1 MTVAGAQMRPR
12 RPEPGHPA
20 SHTSPVGLWIGTLIA
35 LFLLIVPGAIV
46 ARITQLTW
54 PVAIAVGPALT
65 YGVVALAIIP
75 FGALGIPWNGWT
87 ALIALAAVCLVMT
100 SLQPLLARYRDG
112 QAETRGIAGW
122 PALTVAAGVLLGAL
136 LIMWAAYRGLTHW
149 QSIPSTWDAVWH
161 ANEVRFILD
170 TGQASSTHMGELRN
184 VETHQPLYYPSVFHA
199 LTAVF
204 CQLTGAAPTTGYTLS
219 SVAASVWL
227 YPSSAAMLTWFLL
240 RPITPSTLSAS
251 SASPASS
258 ASGSELSASS
268 ASPAS
273 SASGSELSP
282 SSASPA
288 SSASGSELSASSG
301 EWRAAGAAATSAAM
315 SASFTSVPYVEF
327 GVAAMPNLAAYGVA
341 IPTFFL
347 ITSTLRHRDRIPAAV
362 LALVGI
368 LSLHLT
374 GGFVVILFLL
384 AWWLFDARRHPARGR
399 LADALILA
407 VVAVPTALILAPQ
420 FIGVAH
426 QADIIAGHAFP
437 SFKSVKQGVIDA
449 LLLHTRH
456 LNDFPTQYGLL
467 VLSAIGMAILL
478 YKRIWWP
485 PVLWLVLTVA
495 TIYSGAPFHNLFG
508 ATIEEFSQFFY
519 NDPRRLSGVVTMLVT
534 PMAGIAVFAMVL
546 AVVALLKRSAQRLTQ
561 RFARLPPAVWVSAT
575 VVLLVATTVLTA
587 RHYLYRHLV
596 LFGDKYDSVIINQK
610 DLDAMAY
617 LATLPGARHTLIGD
631 SNVDGTAWMYAV
643 ADLHPLWTHY
653 DFPQQTGPGYY
664 RYIFWAF
671 ADVDTDPRV
680 AEAVRALNIR
690 YILTSVPTVRGFKV
704 PDGLVS
710 IDQSK
715 SWAKIYDNGG
725 AWIYEWRGAPTP
737 KT

>member
-1 MTVAGAQMRPR
+1 
-12 RPEPGHPA
+12 
-20 SHTSPVGLWIGTLIA
+20 VGLWIGTLIA
-35 LFLLIVPGAIV
+35 LFLLIAPGAIV

-227 YPSSAAMLTWFLL
+227 FPSSAAMLTWVLL
-240 RPITPSTLSAS
+240 RPITPSELSAS

-273 SASGSELSP
+273 SASGSELS
-282 SSASPA
+282 AS
-288 SSASGSELSASSG
+288 SASSG

-368 LSLHLT
+368 LSVHLT

-384 AWWLFDARRHPARGR
+384 AWWLFDARQHPVRGR

-456 LNDFPTQYGLL
+456 LNDFPTQYGLI

-508 ATIEEFSQFFY
+508 AVIEEFSQFFY
-519 NDPRRLSGVVTMLVT
+519 NDPRRLSAVVTMLVT

-546 AVVALLKRSAQRLTQ
+546 AVVALLTRSARLTK

-575 VVLLVATTVLTA
+575 VVLVVLTTVLTA

-596 LFGDKYDSVIINQK
+596 LFVDK
-610 DLDAMAY
+610 
-617 LATLPGARHTLIGD
+617 
-631 SNVDGTAWMYAV
+631 
-643 ADLHPLWTHY
+643 
-653 DFPQQTGPGYY
+653 
-664 RYIFWAF
+664 
-671 ADVDTDPRV
+671 
-680 AEAVRALNIR
+680 
-690 YILTSVPTVRGFKV
+690 
-704 PDGLVS
+704 
-710 IDQSK
+710 
-715 SWAKIYDNGG
+715 
-725 AWIYEWRGAPTP
+725 
-737 KT
+737 

>member
-12 RPEPGHPA
+12 HPEPGHPA

-35 LFLLIVPGAIV
+35 LFLLIAPGAIV

-54 PVAIAVGPALT
+54 PVAVAVGPALT

-87 ALIALAAVCLVMT
+87 ALTALAAVCLLMMG
-100 SLQPLLARYRDG
+100 LQLLLARYRDSA
-112 QAETRGIAGW
+112 AEARGIGGW

-136 LIMWAAYRGLTHW
+136 LIMWAAYRGITHW

-227 YPSSAAMLTWFLL
+227 FPSSAAMLTWFLL
-240 RPITPSTLSAS
+240 RPRI
-251 SASPASS
+251 
-258 ASGSELSASS
+258 
-268 ASPAS
+268 
-273 SASGSELSP
+273 
-282 SSASPA
+282 
-288 SSASGSELSASSG
+288 G
-301 EWRAAGAAATSAAM
+301 EWRTAGAAATSAAM

-341 IPTFFL
+341 IPTFVL
-347 ITSTLRHRDRIPAAV
+347 ITSTCKHRDRIPAAV

-384 AWWLFDARRHPARGR
+384 AWWLFDEWRHPVRVR
-399 LADALILA
+399 LADILILA
-407 VVAVPTALILAPQ
+407 FVAVPTAAILAPQ
-420 FIGVAH
+420 FIGVLH

-456 LNDFPTQYGLL
+456 LNDFPTQYGLI

-485 PVLWLVLTVA
+485 PVLWLLLTVA
-495 TIYSGAPFHNLFG
+495 TIYSGAPFHNPVG
-508 ATIEEFSQFFY
+508 AAIEGFSQFFY
-519 NDPRRLSGVVTMLVT
+519 NDPRRLTAVITMLVT
-534 PMAGIAVFAMVL
+534 PMAGIAVFALVL
-546 AVVALLKRSAQRLTQ
+546 AAVALAKRLAQRLTT
-561 RFARLPPAVWVSAT
+561 RFARLPSAVWVSAT
-575 VVLLVATTVLTA
+575 VVLLVVTTVLTA
-587 RHYLYRHLV
+587 RQYLYRHLV
-596 LFGDKYDSVIINQK
+596 LFGDKYDSVIIDQK

-617 LATLPGARHTLIGD
+617 LATLPGARNTLIGD

-643 ADLHPLWTHY
+643 ADLDPLWTHY
-653 DFPQQTGPGYY
+653 DFPQQTGPGYH
-664 RYIFWAF
+664 RFIFWAY

-704 PDGLVS
+704 PNGLLS

-715 SWAKIYDNGG
+715 SWAKIYDNGE
-725 AWIYEWRGAPTP
+725 ARIYEWRGAPTTP

>member
-1 MTVAGAQMRPR
+1 
-12 RPEPGHPA
+12 
-20 SHTSPVGLWIGTLIA
+20 VGLWIGTLIA
-35 LFLLIVPGAIV
+35 LFLLIAPGASV

-54 PVAIAVGPALT
+54 PVAVAVGPALT

-87 ALIALAAVCLVMT
+87 ALIALAAVCLLMT
-100 SLQPLLARYRDG
+100 GLQPLLARYRDT
-112 QAETRGIAGW
+112 ETETPALSGW
-122 PALTVAAGVLLGAL
+122 PALTVAAGVALGGL
-136 LIMWAAYRGLTHW
+136 LIMWAAYRGITHW

-204 CQLTGAAPTTGYTLS
+204 CQLTGAAPTTGYTVS

-227 YPSSAAMLTWFLL
+227 FPSSAATLAWFLL
-240 RPITPSTLSAS
+240 RPIATQWLT
-251 SASPASS
+251 
-258 ASGSELSASS
+258 
-268 ASPAS
+268 
-273 SASGSELSP
+273 
-282 SSASPA
+282 
-288 SSASGSELSASSG
+288 
-301 EWRAAGAAATSAAM
+301 AGAAATSAVM

-341 IPTFFL
+341 IPTFAL

-362 LALVGI
+362 LALVGV
-368 LSLHLT
+368 LSVHLT

-384 AWWLFDARRHPARGR
+384 AWWVFDACWHPVRGR
-399 LADALILA
+399 LADLLVLA
-407 VVAVPTALILAPQ
+407 VVAVPSALILAPQ
-420 FIGVAH
+420 FLGVAR

-437 SFKSVKQGVIDA
+437 SFKTVKQGVIDA

-456 LNDFPTQYGLL
+456 LNDFPIQYGLI
-467 VLSAIGMAILL
+467 VLSAIGMVILL

-485 PVLWLVLTVA
+485 PVLWVVLTVA
-495 TIYSGAPFHNLFG
+495 TIYSGAPFHNVAG
-508 ATIEEFSQFFY
+508 AAIEQFSQFFY
-519 NDPRRLSGVVTMLVT
+519 NDPRRLSAVVTMLVT
-534 PMAGIAVFAMVL
+534 PWAGIAVFAIVL
-546 AVVALLKRSAQRLTQ
+546 AVVTFAKRVI
-561 RFARLPPAVWVSAT
+561 RLPAPVWVSAT
-575 VVLLVATTVLTA
+575 VVLLAAATVFSA

-617 LATLPGARHTLIGD
+617 LATLPGARTTLIGN

-653 DFPQQTGPGYY
+653 DYPQQTGPGYY
-664 RYIFWAF
+664 RFIFWAY
-671 ADVDTDPRV
+671 ADRDHDPRV
-680 AEAVRALNIR
+680 SEAVRALNIR
-690 YILTSVPTVRGFKV
+690 YILTSAPTVRGFKV

-710 IDQSK
+710 IDQSR
-715 SWAKIYDNGG
+715 SWEKIYDNGG
-725 AWIYEWRGAPTP
+725 AWIYEWRGPQGAPTP
-737 KT
+737 KS